1 MTKFALNR
9 PITIIM
15 LTFAL
20 CLLGVISW
28 SRLPVQLLPQFILPE
43 VYISAGI
50 AGANA
55 EKIERDLVIPIEE
68 EVATLEGVHDIEST
82 VYSNFT
88 NIKVKFDYGTNMKF
102 AVLKLQQKM
111 TAVENRI
118 PEDVQIQVNKF
129 DTADLSSFL
138 MEISIRGDASLSQLR
153 ETAERRV
160 LRRLEQI
167 DGVVNVGIGGGNK
180 RNLGIEI
187 DADRCEALG
196 IRVDLV
202 QQKINAYHRQP
213 QHLGRVITSGKM
225 MDVVLLGRIDNLD
238 ELRNI
243 IIRPQ
248 GMVRLKDV
256 AKVDY
261 SQEEQTRL
269 YRVNGKP
276 QVGIF
281 IQKDNSSNMLKVAK
295 KVENEIAAIN
305 KDLAPLDY
313 ELKVNFSQAEMIQS
327 AIDRIQKLAIT
338 GAILAIIVLFLF
350 LRNLR
355 FVSILMI
362 AIPISLLVTF
372 NLMYG
377 FNLSIN
383 ILSLVGLALAIGML
397 VDNGIVVMENIFL
410 QHQAGKSNKEAALLG
425 TKGVSRSIFAAT
437 GTTILVFLPVLFVES
452 EARLFIR
459 ELSLSVIF
467 PLAVSLI
474 VSLTLIPMIATRA
487 LRGKPFKP
495 FHSGRIYEIYRLL
508 LKSAIRHRIRTLSI
522 VSILLLL
529 SIFIG
534 VTFIITQAP
543 PPPSARMN
551 LYVSTPKGSTLE
563 VTDKAVRRIE
573 AQMLE
578 LQDIDEVRANI
589 RAEEANIVAT
599 FLDADQRTEN
609 LNLEK
614 NKDKIRNQ
622 NERIENVDLSFD
634 RPLRSG
640 SAGQG
645 NNISNILAS
654 EEGLRLKG
662 YDLQG
667 LHQISNQITGTL
679 KGIPE
684 IDNQSVVSDLQGGA
698 PELQV
703 IGDRMRLALWG
714 LSMQNI
720 MTAIW
725 STRSEG
731 ASSNT
736 PYYSEQGEMDIKLIL
751 ANTEERQLNDIGKI
765 RVMNASGQLVPL
777 NQVAKIR
784 VDEGTG
790 NIIRVNQ
797 ERQVKITYKFI
808 DEVQKSKGRQE
819 MAKAQI
825 DRFISELR
833 LPKGF
838 SIEKL
843 ENENV
848 RAPYYWMLAIGFL
861 LIYMFLAAQFESL
874 SMPIIILGTVPTA
887 VIGSLFALV
896 ITGTPLSLGQSA
908 PMALLGLIVL
918 LGIVVNNG
926 IILLDRIAILRT
938 QHHYRWQRAVIIA
951 GQSRVRPILMTSATT
966 ILGLFPLALKQG
978 TEFELWPPFA
988 ITVIGGLIVSTLSTL
1003 VFIPVLYVGLEQ
1015 TKAWLK
1021 KIGWFGI
1028 LLGTLASAAI
1038 LYWIYDTYQ
1047 SKIYTILIILPIW
1060 FIILGIIYSIQQFLI
1075 VKQEKDKLASQKFTI
1090 RIKNLTKIYGAPGRF
1105 IREWNRE
1112 KRRVA
1117 SFFAKGQIPWEN
1129 EGIYQAAIWLLTIFI
1144 FIVYLHTFLSS
1155 SFWLVVLSLLNLICI
1170 FSARALWYKWRFVNG
1185 KPPKPKKKQ
1194 KRWLF
1199 FKKKKNQEAASAE
1212 EITPLN
1218 FPKRGGFFIYLAF
1231 LAYLPIRT
1239 GSTTWT
1245 IIVLVL
1251 TLLLFQFYRIGRK
1264 IESGQIDPEQPKG
1277 KLKKIKRV
1285 VYAITKFIPIIRP
1298 PKQQVVALNGVS
1310 LNIGQGMFGLLG
1322 PNGAGKT
1329 TLMRILVGVLEAD
1342 HGSIKINESLLKDH
1356 RATFHGSIGYL
1367 PQDFGLYENM
1377 TPLEYLNYH
1386 ALSNNIYQEK
1396 EREELIE
1403 HTLKNVGI
1411 WDRKDTKIKTF
1422 SGGMK
1427 QRVGIAQTLLHLPQ
1441 IIVVDEPTAGL
1452 DPKQRIK
1459 FRNLLADLAKDR
1471 IVVFSTHI
1479 VEDIAS
1485 TCHDMAVL
1493 NKGEVV
1499 FNGSP
1504 REMQR
1509 SARGKV
1515 FEAIIEEGQFNELQ
1529 KKLKIIQHSKVD
1541 NRIRLRFLSEQAVDE
1556 LDAKAVEPTLEDA
1569 YVLLLQGKKNSE
1581 ENGSESLD
1589 K

>member
-1 MTKFALNR
+1 MTKLALNR
-9 PITIIM
+9 PTTIIM
-15 LTFAL
+15 IVLAL

-28 SRLPVQLLPQFILPE
+28 GRLPVQLLPQFIYPE

-50 AGANA
+50 AGANP
-55 EKIERDLVIPIEE
+55 EKIEKDLVVPIEE
-68 EVATLEGVHDIEST
+68 EIALLEGVHEIEST
-82 VYSNFT
+82 VFSNFT
-88 NIKVKFDYGTNMKF
+88 NIRVKFDHGTNMKF

-118 PEDVQIQVNKF
+118 PENVQIQVNKF

-138 MEISIRGDASLSQLR
+138 MGISIRGDASLDQLR

-167 DGVVNVGIGGGNK
+167 DGVVNVGIGGGDK
-180 RNLGIEI
+180 RNIGIEI

-196 IRVDLV
+196 IRIDVV
-202 QQKINAYHRQP
+202 QQKINAFHRQP
-213 QHLGRVITSGKM
+213 QHLGRVLTSGKM
-225 MDVVLLGRIDNLD
+225 MDVVLLGRIDNLY
-238 ELRNI
+238 ELRNML
-243 IIRPQ
+243 IRSQ

-276 QVGIF
+276 QVGMF
-281 IQKDNSSNMLKVAK
+281 IQKDNSSNMLKVAED
-295 KVENEIAAIN
+295 VEDEITKIN
-305 KDLAPLDY
+305 QDLAPFGY
-313 ELKVNFSQAEMIQS
+313 ELNVNFSQAEMIQS
-327 AIDRIQKLAIT
+327 AIDRIKKLAIT
-338 GAILAIIVLFLF
+338 GAILAIIILFLF

-410 QHQAGKSNKEAALLG
+410 HHQAGKSHHEAALQG
-425 TKGVSRSIFAAT
+425 TKGVSRSILAAT

-452 EARLFIR
+452 EAKLFIR

-474 VSLTLIPMIATRA
+474 ISLTLIPMIATRA

-495 FHSGRIYEIYRLL
+495 FRSGRIYEIYRLL
-508 LKSAIRHRIRTLSI
+508 LKSAIRHRIRTISV
-522 VSILLLL
+522 VSVILLL

-534 VTFIITQAP
+534 VTFIISQAP

-551 LYVSTPKGSTLE
+551 LYVATPKGSTLE
-563 VTDKAVRRIE
+563 LTDEAVRRIE

-578 LQDIDEVRANI
+578 LPDIDEVRANI

-599 FLDADQRTEN
+599 FLPADERKEN
-609 LNLEK
+609 LDLDK

-622 NERIENVDLSFD
+622 NRRVEDVDLSFD
-634 RPLRSG
+634 RPRGAGSSG
-640 SAGQG
+640 GGG
-645 NNISNILAS
+645 NDITDLLSS

-667 LHQISNQITGTL
+667 LNQISNQITGTL
-679 KGIPE
+679 KGIAE
-684 IDNQSVVSDLQGGA
+684 IDDESVNSDLQGGA

-714 LSMQNI
+714 LNMQNI

-731 ASSNT
+731 TRAST
-736 PYYSEQGEMDIKLIL
+736 PYYSDDGEVDMQLLL
-751 ANTEERQLNDIGKI
+751 ADTEERQLDDIGKI
-765 RVMNASGQLVPL
+765 RVMNASGQFIPL

-790 NIIRVNQ
+790 NIIRANQ
-797 ERQVKITYKFI
+797 ERQVKITYKFT

-819 MAKAQI
+819 MAKAQVN
-825 DRFISELR
+825 RFISELR

-843 ENENV
+843 DTENV

-861 LIYMFLAAQFESL
+861 LIYMFLAAQFESF

-887 VIGSLFALV
+887 VIGSLFALS
-896 ITGTPLSLGQSA
+896 ITGTPLSLGEGA

-938 QHHYRWQRAVIIA
+938 QQHYRWQRAVIIA
-951 GQSRVRPILMTSATT
+951 GQSRVRPILMTSGTT

-978 TEFELWPPFA
+978 TELELWPPFA
-988 ITVIGGLIVSTLSTL
+988 ITVIGGLLVSSLSTL

-1015 TKAWLK
+1015 TKVWLK
-1021 KIGWFGI
+1021 KIGWFGVA
-1028 LLGTLASAAI
+1028 LGTLAAAAS

-1047 SKIYTILIILPIW
+1047 SKIYTILLVLPTW
-1060 FIILGIIYSIQQFLI
+1060 FSILGVIYSIKYFLL
-1075 VKQEKDKLASQKFTI
+1075 VRQEKAKLATQKFKI

-1105 IREWNRE
+1105 TREWNRE

-1117 SFFAKGQIPWEN
+1117 SVFSKGEMPWDN
-1129 EGIYQAAIWLLTIFI
+1129 EGIYQAAIWLLTIVI

-1155 SFWLVVLSLLNLICI
+1155 SFWLIILSLLNVVCL
-1170 FSARALWYKWRFVNG
+1170 FSARTLWYKWRFVNG
-1185 KPPKPKKKQ
+1185 KPPKPKK
-1194 KRWLF
+1194 RINWIPF
-1199 FKKKKNQEAASAE
+1199 FKKKKKQEDLVSE
-1212 EITPLN
+1212 EITLLN
-1218 FPKRGGFFIYLAF
+1218 FPKRGGFLIYLAF
-1231 LAYLPIRT
+1231 LAYIPLRT
-1239 GSTTWT
+1239 GSITWT
-1245 IIVLVL
+1245 IIVLVF
-1251 TLLLFQFYRIGRK
+1251 TLVLFQFYRISKK
-1264 IESGQIDPEQPKG
+1264 IETGKIDPEQPKG
-1277 KLKKIKRV
+1277 KLKKIKRGI
-1285 VYAITKFIPIIRP
+1285 YAATRFIPIIRP
-1298 PKQQVVALNGVS
+1298 PKQQVVALKGVS
-1310 LNIGQGMFGLLG
+1310 INIGQGMFGLLG

-1342 HGSIKINESLLKDH
+1342 HGSIKINDSLLKDH

-1377 TPLEYLNYH
+1377 SPIEYLNYH
-1386 ALSNNIYQEK
+1386 ALSNNIYEEK

-1403 HTLKNVGI
+1403 HTLKSVGI
-1411 WDRKDTKIKTF
+1411 WDRKDAKIKTF

-1459 FRNLLADLAKDR
+1459 FRNLLADLAKER

-1493 NKGEVV
+1493 NNGEVL

-1515 FEAIIEEGQFNELQ
+1515 FEAVIEEDRFNEMQ
-1529 KKLKIIQHSKVD
+1529 KKLKIVQHSKVED
-1541 NRIRLRFLSEQAVDE
+1541 KIRMRFLSDHAVEE
-1556 LDAKAVEPTLEDA
+1556 LDSKAVEPTLEDA
-1569 YVLLLQGKKNSE
+1569 YVLLLQGKI
-1581 ENGSESLD
+1581 NGNGNG